1 MIQFINESLFT
12 TEISKKADDLF
23 EYTLDVAEALRV
35 PPKDDKKTFPFVKI
49 RANSEEYN
57 ETSDVSYRAVKKP
70 DGKVRVNLRF
80 IDNTDDS
87 KKKPEPANLLL
98 VALPYYGIVG
108 SLDTSKFH
116 VISSRFTRVPQ
127 DGDPVQVGD
136 RKYRKVLYLAMI
148 VDTDEN
154 GIADTEIITYSNTRN
169 GKEIDPNSLS
179 KTVYNLHYDK
189 NSNEGTVI
197 SWDTT
202 LVDVS
207 EFDMTAR
214 VTPFE
219 RWVPEKVYDPAT
231 AKQNNR
237 SRNNNERNNKGS
249 FYASDNNYNSQK
261 AKRDNRRK
269 NNKIYK

>member
-12 TEISKKADDLF
+12 TEINKKADDLF
-23 EYTLDVAEALRV
+23 EYTVDVAEALRV

-49 RANSEEYN
+49 RANSEDYN

-127 DGDPVQVGD
+127 DGDPVQVGGQN
-136 RKYRKVLYLAMI
+136 YRKVLYLAMI

-154 GIADTEIITYSNTRN
+154 GVAETEMVIYANVRN
-169 GKEIDPNSLS
+169 GKEIDPHTLA
-179 KTVYNLHYDK
+179 KTVYTLHYDK
-189 NSNEGTVI
+189 NNDEGTII
-197 SWDTT
+197 SWETT
-202 LVDVS
+202 HVDAS

-219 RWVPEKVYDPAT
+219 RWVPEKVYDPAA

-237 SRNNNERNNKGS
+237 SRNNDRNNKGS